1 MISVSL
7 INYPPPPMHRIT
19 ITSTASFVLHLTN
32 VLLFKRLKLK
42 FVSTCDSSY
51 PMVFFCCCSYC
62 CCFFLQILVLLVWLF
77 LCNLAKRVTLL
88 TVNVK
93 TCVLVILK
101 SYQRIWEQ
109 TISQAGD
116 SGESIQLLSCAPG
129 PAPGKLLW
137 CCSAKWMVGVKV

>member
-51 PMVFFCCCSYC
+51 PMGFFCCCSYC

-77 LCNLAKRVTLL
+77 LCNLAKRFTLL

-116 SGESIQLLSCAPG
+116 WWIYPTAQLCTRACTRE
-129 PAPGKLLW
+129 LLW

>member
-19 ITSTASFVLHLTN
+19 ITLQVLHPLFYTSQMFFFLNASNLNLLAHVILLT
-32 VLLFKRLKLK
+32 
-42 FVSTCDSSY
+42 
-51 PMVFFCCCSYC
+51 PWVFFVVVLIVVV
-62 CCFFLQILVLLVWLF
+62 FFLQILVLLVWLF

-129 PAPGKLLW
+129 PAPGSYCDAVLRSEW
-137 CCSAKWMVGVKV
+137 

>member
-19 ITSTASFVLHLTN
+19 ITSTASFVLPLTN

-51 PMVFFCCCSYC
+51 PMGFLLLFLLLL
-62 CCFFLQILVLLVWLF
+62 FFLQILVLLVWL
-77 LCNLAKRVTLL
+77 CNLAKQVTLL
-88 TVNVK
+88 TVNVE

-116 SGESIQLLSCAPG
+116 CWIYPTAQLCTRACTRE
-129 PAPGKLLW
+129 LLW

>member
-51 PMVFFCCCSYC
+51 PMGFLLLFLLLLLF
-62 CCFFLQILVLLVWLF
+62 FFLQILVLLVWLF

-88 TVNVK
+88 TVNVE

-116 SGESIQLLSCAPG
+116 SAESIQLLSCAPG
-129 PAPGKLLW
+129 PAPGSYCDAVLRSEW
-137 CCSAKWMVGVKV
+137 